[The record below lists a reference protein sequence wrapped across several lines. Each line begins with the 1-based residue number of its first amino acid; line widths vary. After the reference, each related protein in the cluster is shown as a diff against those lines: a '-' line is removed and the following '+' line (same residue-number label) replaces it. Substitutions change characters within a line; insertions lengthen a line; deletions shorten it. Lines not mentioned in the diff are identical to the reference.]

1 MTVGDEPL
9 PSDRP
14 PPADAAEPR
23 AVALA
28 DYLRRCAAAFSM
40 SADVTDV
47 DSTAEAGMALLDAAA
62 VAEALSSDDGRIRIL
77 SEAGL
82 FESMPDGEARFLE
95 TPQVSA
101 AIRRTLVSAPQG
113 GEEILSE
120 LVAAVAPDEPRDEE

>member
-1 MTVGDEPL
+1 VTSAGDQEGAP
-9 PSDRP
+9 
-14 PPADAAEPR
+14 DAR

-28 DYLRRCAAAFSM
+28 DYLRRCAASFSM

-62 VAEALSSDDGRIRIL
+62 AAEAMSSDDTRIKVL

-82 FESMPDGEARFLE
+82 FESMPRGEARFLE

-101 AIRRTLVSAPQG
+101 AIRRTLMSAPQG
-113 GEEILSE
+113 GEAILGK
-120 LVAAVAPDEPRDEE
+120 LVAAVARYEPRDEE